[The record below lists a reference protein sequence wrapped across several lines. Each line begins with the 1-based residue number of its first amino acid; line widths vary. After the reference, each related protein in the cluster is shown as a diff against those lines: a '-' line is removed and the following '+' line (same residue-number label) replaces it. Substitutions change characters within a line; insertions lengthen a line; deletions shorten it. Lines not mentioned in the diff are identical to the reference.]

1 MQEQLMRE
9 EAVDEAT
16 EMSIEG
22 ISSPIAQHILD
33 FCDDGGG
40 GDLFSIDG
48 PSQTPAVSSVDIAG
62 PSTTTTDALQDTN
75 LSAAFSNFNK
85 IDPVLISAI
94 IETNIPSDLQS
105 DHPQP
110 QSQPQTQQ
118 QQQSVPSVNFNNFLP
133 SHTQSLN
140 STDFSTEED
149 NRTKVPEDMSSHAS
163 QFPVRIPPANLMQIG
178 PTQVRQQGGFMG
190 IENPAFPLQI
200 IQQNSTDP
208 QRFFQS
214 GSASN
219 GLAIPELEGIISP
232 YATTGRE
239 QLRRIFSSADMQVIR
254 GSQNVMAACSESSS
268 TPGAVLATTEP
279 SAAALEESSSYKVGR
294 LTQEE
299 RKAKIDRYIRKR
311 NERNF
316 KKKIKYACRKT
327 LADSRPRVRGRFAKN
342 DEFEEP
348 TRKTYSNG
356 SYDDDGT
363 SPMVPVKEDGDVLDS
378 SDYPIQYSNMGSLNS
393 FNISWSPDETWSV

>member
-40 GDLFSIDG
+40 ADLFSIDG
-48 PSQTPAVSSVDIAG
+48 PSQTPAVSSVDVAG

-75 LSAAFSNFNK
+75 FSAAFSNFNK
-85 IDPVLISAI
+85 MDPDMISAI
-94 IETNIPSDLQS
+94 IESDLQP
-105 DHPQP
+105 DQPQP

-118 QQQSVPSVNFNNFLP
+118 QQQSVPSVNFNFLP
-133 SHTQSLN
+133 PHPQSLN
-140 STDFSTEED
+140 STDFSTKED
-149 NRTKVPEDMSSHAS
+149 NRTKAPEDMSNHAS
-163 QFPVRIPPANLMQIG
+163 QFPVRIPPTSLMQVG

-214 GSASN
+214 GNTSN
-219 GLAIPELEGIISP
+219 GLAIPELEGMISP
-232 YATTGRE
+232 YSTTGRE

-254 GSQNVMAACSESSS
+254 GSQNVMAACSESSA
-268 TPGAVLATTEP
+268 TPVLATTEP

-378 SDYPIQYSNMGSLNS
+378 SDYPIQYSNMGSLNT